1 MNDNFIKAAN
11 KNLLFLCTLMGLF
24 TTLSAVFSDDIIAI
38 VYIFVGISWLSL
50 GFSFFEYKRKPY
62 SHKIKYIMVLSFM
75 ATHFFTTISSNDPL
89 VFAFGFP
96 LIALFAIYGDRKIT
110 LIAIIAIVTANGINI
125 FRDKVDDNHLVLTA
139 VVILL
144 VVIIQYVNTLIIA
157 KSAKENNTYVEEI
170 KSNTKSKEE
179 VIKSLIKTAEE
190 LANSAETYEDT
201 GKQVTMS
208 AEEIAKVIEEVS
220 KSTSTQ
226 ALDTERGVEES
237 RELGKDIDNMVD
249 ISSNL
254 NNRMKDTEKL
264 KDRGVNIISGL
275 MDNTNESN
283 NSINDLKAMI
293 DSTKEST
300 EEISSASEV
309 IISIAEQTNLLALN
323 AAIEAA
329 RAGEAGK
336 GFAVV
341 ADEIRSLAE
350 QSASSTQRINNTI
363 DKLEKNMKL
372 ASESMKKTTDIIG
385 AQTTSITDTETI
397 FRDLTEFVENN
408 MKKVKELNEAGKVMN
423 SRKDKIMDILDN
435 LSASAQENAASMEE
449 TSASTEEQLA
459 TMDEVNNMN
468 KRLVELA
475 RELKGI
481 TKKFS

>member
-11 KNLLFLCTLMGLF
+11 KNSLILCTIMGLL
-24 TTLSAVFSDDIIAI
+24 TTLSGLGAEGVNVLIYGFIGVAW
-38 VYIFVGISWLSL
+38 VSL
-50 GFSFFEYKRKPY
+50 GFSFIEYKRKPY
-62 SHKIKYIMVLSFM
+62 SHRIKYILAITFM
-75 ATHFFTTISSNDPL
+75 LVHFLTTIVVNNPIM
-89 VFAFGFP
+89 FTFGFP

-110 LIAIIAIVTANGINI
+110 LIAIIAIVAGNGVNI
-125 FRDKVDDNHLVLTA
+125 FIGKLEGENLIITA
-139 VVILL
+139 VVVVL
-144 VVIIQYVNTLIIA
+144 VLIVQYVNTLIIA